1 MPNRDELVVLAE
13 VYFPGRDI
21 SVTDK
26 LYFETN
32 EWIIFER
39 LEDGSRRGL
48 ARIPDDWV
56 NDGDWEKVRQRLERV
71 RQRLDED

>member
-1 MPNRDELVVLAE
+1 MPNRDQLVVLAE

-21 SVTDK
+21 RVTDK
-26 LYFETN
+26 PYFETN

-39 LEDGSRRGL
+39 REDGSRRAL
-48 ARIPDDWV
+48 ARIPDNWV
-56 NDGDWEKVRQRLERV
+56 NDGDWEQVRQRLERV